1 MNNARIIISQMA
13 QMYTNI
19 AGTPIIVALAAKVSI
34 GQLSDI
40 HPKTKTKAQNSFCE
54 RRSLKESAIP
64 INPDKP

>member
-1 MNNARIIISQMA
+1 MIITQTA

-19 AGTPIIVALAAKVSI
+19 AGTPMMVALTAKVSI

-64 INPDKP
+64 TNPDKP

>member
-1 MNNARIIISQMA
+1 MINTQMA
-13 QMYTNI
+13 QTYTNI
-19 AGTPIIVALAAKVSI
+19 AGTPMMVALAAKVSI

-64 INPDKP
+64 TNPDKP

>member
-1 MNNARIIISQMA
+1 MIITQTA
-13 QMYTNI
+13 QTYTNI
-19 AGTPIIVALAAKVSI
+19 AGTPMMVALAAKVSI

-64 INPDKP
+64 TNPDKP